1 MTIWVVLKDR
11 TSLYYYNVTDYDINN
26 FNYLKIEYRGKDN
39 DEQRQTFINLNE
51 ILKYTVD

>member
-11 TSLYYYNVTDYDINN
+11 TNLYYYNVTDYNINN
-26 FNYLKIEYRGKDN
+26 CNYLKIEYRGKDN

-51 ILKYTVD
+51 ILKCTVD

>member
-26 FNYLKIEYRGKDN
+26 VNYLKIEYRGQDN
-39 DEQRQTFINLNE
+39 GEPR
-51 ILKYTVD
+51 

>member
-26 FNYLKIEYRGKDN
+26 VNYLKIEYRGQDN
-39 DEQRQTFINLNE
+39 GEPRQTFINLNE

>member
-11 TSLYYYNVTDYDINN
+11 TSLYYYNVTDYNINN
-26 FNYLKIEYRGKDN
+26 CNYLKIEYRGKDN